1 MFFLTQK
8 KSAKKSR
15 REKNRSVG
23 GKIVHAFNGTMKM
36 SSKRYSKSS
45 IFSFFGHICSN
56 KYFNIIIL
64 IAIAMNTITLS
75 MDRYP
80 IAVNRAN
87 RLE

>member
-1 MFFLTQK
+1 MAQ
-8 KSAKKSR
+8 
-15 REKNRSVG
+15 
-23 GKIVHAFNGTMKM
+23 
-36 SSKRYSKSS
+36 
-45 IFSFFGHICSN
+45 

-87 RLE
+87 RLEQINKISTWIFVGELAIKVLGLGIQTYVKDSMNQFDAIVVIISIIEIVLSN